1 MYSRVFIDDPLCA
14 VPMLQILVAA
24 LLPPVVCHI
33 KFVRKSVRE
42 DRLDEKGDQSNQF
55 YTIAGC
61 KNSDKTIEYCN
72 AVTTAFCSPIVK
84 YIHYSVSS
92 FATCSLDPSF
102 SLKLAGEISFQDS
115 HGQPVAFS

>member
-1 MYSRVFIDDPLCA
+1 MYVYILLPGKKIFVDYCLPA
-14 VPMLQILVAA
+14 VPTFQILVAA
-24 LLPPVVCHI
+24 FLPPVVCHI

-61 KNSDKTIEYCN
+61 NNSDKTIEYCN

-92 FATCSLDPSF
+92 SATLLSSIFP
-102 SLKLAGEISFQDS
+102 
-115 HGQPVAFS
+115 